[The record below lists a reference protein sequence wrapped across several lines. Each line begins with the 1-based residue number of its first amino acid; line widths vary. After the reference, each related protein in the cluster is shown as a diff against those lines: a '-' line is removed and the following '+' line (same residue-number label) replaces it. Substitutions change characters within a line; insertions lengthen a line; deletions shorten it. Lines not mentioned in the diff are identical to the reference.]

1 MTSES
6 LRKVDRMV
14 TPLDDFVFFVQEA
27 LRLPVSLV
35 LVQEDVSE
43 R

>member
-14 TPLDDFVFFVQEA
+14 TPLDDFGGFVQEA
-27 LRLPVSLV
+27 LRLPVGLV
-35 LVQEDVSE
+35 LVQEAVYE